1 MTGLLAADRIIV
13 LEHFFQYIAV
23 TYSGFDGLAAM
34 SLHSLMQADVTHNSG
49 YQHIVMQLV
58 ALHQLQS
65 ANQHN
70 LVAVH
75 SLAVFVNYQAAV
87 GVAVIGDTYMSANL
101 DNLLLQSLQMSG
113 AAAVVDVDAV
123 RLVENCHNLSTETA
137 QDNRC
142 DFAVGTVGAVHNN
155 LQTVQLSI
163 SSAQNVLNIQCGQIL
178 FMNNLA
184 DAAAAY
190 CLSVINRCSNDSCNF
205 VLYCV
210 RQLVTCLR
218 EEFDAVVFKRI
229 VRSRNYYTGVSLN
242 LTGQKGNCRSRHNAQ
257 KMCIAA
263 SAADTCCQS
272 AFQHL
277 SAAACIS
284 ADNNFRAGNLAAK
297 VFCGSIA
304 QLKGQLRS
312 KLYVRYTANTIS
324 TK

>member
-13 LEHFFQYIAV
+13 LEHLFQYIAV
-23 TYSGFDGLAAM
+23 TNSSFNSFTAM
-34 SLHSLMQADVTHNSG
+34 SLHSLMQANVTHNSG

-58 ALHQLQS
+58 ALHQLQR

-75 SLAVFVNYQAAV
+75 SLAVFVNCQATV
-87 GVAVIGDTYMSANL
+87 SVTVISNTYISANL
-101 DNLLLQSLQMSG
+101 TNLFLQCFQVSRT
-113 AAAVVDVDAV
+113 AAIVDIDTV
-123 RLVENCHNLSTETA
+123 RLVENCHNLSTQTA

-142 DFAVGTVGAVHNN
+142 NFTVGTIGAVHNN
-155 LQTVQLSI
+155 LQAVQLSI
-163 SSAQNVLNIQCGQIL
+163 SGAQNMLNVQCRQIL
-178 FMNNLA
+178 FVNNLA
-184 DAAAAY
+184 YAAAAY

-210 RQLVTCLR
+210 RQLVACLR
-218 EEFDAVVFKRI
+218 EKFDAVVFKRI
-229 VRSRNYYTGVSLN
+229 VRSRNYYTGISLN
-242 LTGQKGNCRSRHNAQ
+242 LTGQEGNCRSRHNAQ

-263 SAADTCCQS
+263 RAADTCCQS
-272 AFQHL
+272 TFQHL
-277 SAAACIS
+277 SAAACIP

>member
-23 TYSGFDGLAAM
+23 TDSGFDSLATM
-34 SLHSLMQADVTHNSG
+34 SLHSLMQANITHNSG
-49 YQHIVMQLV
+49 YQHIIMQLV

-87 GVAVIGDTYMSANL
+87 SVTVIGNTYISANL

-113 AAAVVDVDAV
+113 AAAVVDVDTV
-123 RLVENCHNLSTETA
+123 RLVENCHNLCTEAA

-142 DFAVGTVGAVHNN
+142 DFAVGTVGAVHNDF
-155 LQTVQLSI
+155 QTVQLSI
-163 SSAQNVLNIQCGQIL
+163 SSAQNVLNIQRRQIL
-178 FMNNLA
+178 FVNNLA
-184 DAAAAY
+184 YAAAAY
-190 CLSVINRCSNDSCNF
+190 CLSIINRCSNDSCDF

-210 RQLVTCLR
+210 RQLVACLR
-218 EEFDAVVFKRI
+218 EKFDAVVFKRI

-242 LTGQKGNCRSRHNAQ
+242 LTGQERNCRSRHNAQ

-284 ADNNFRAGNLAAK
+284 ADNNFRTGNLAAK
-297 VFCGSIA
+297 VFCSSVA